1 MAIAIEFRAVAGLS
15 AVKGCGARRSCG
27 RAVGICLRKGSE
39 GDADRRAADERGD
52 GEKQNLD
59 PQLSL
64 RMCNVILIFTGC
76 RGVPE
81 TDWPN
86 IPLRQVVPDW

>member
-1 MAIAIEFRAVAGLS
+1 MRQ
-15 AVKGCGARRSCG
+15 
-27 RAVGICLRKGSE
+27 GSD

-52 GEKQNLD
+52 SEKQNLD

-64 RMCNVILIFTGC
+64 PMCNAILIFTGC

-81 TDWPN
+81 TNRLN
-86 IPLRQVVPDW
+86 IPLRQVVRDR